1 MSSLPETNTNITES
15 EHTKLYCLEGH
26 VFGTYRAETLIGRGG
41 MCQVYK
47 GRDNTGCEVA
57 IKVYPLEHAHRV
69 TREMRIGNRLKIP
82 GIPRVFVTNK
92 PGDEFAFIVMEFLG
106 ETTLES
112 RLRNGN
118 GILAYREALWVG
130 KSLATTITNMHNE
143 RIGHFDIKPGN
154 VMLAECVG
162 SPSTP
167 HVYIIDFGIARLIE
181 PWLRNRASRETTG
194 EQWREWGQFEQAS
207 NAGTVAYTA
216 PEQREPGWKPSG
228 YSDVYSLGIVLYEIL
243 TGQYPFSQRDPA
255 TLPLQHKLIKPR
267 PIHLLNSRISP
278 TISQLVERMLE
289 KDPTNRAA
297 MPEVASILQREYERE
312 ATRPDRPF
320 PGWRPYSISES
331 THFVGREAETARVL
345 SLIDKFKGTRWVHIE
360 GPAGC
365 GKTSMIQAGL
375 PAAIAGWRPPH
386 YCGRRQRALVLRT
399 LPNESNMRASFEAL
413 LADLWPAC
421 TNAIGQVWSSA
432 DGLRTMLHQWQL
444 QTRHTG
450 LVLIVDPFE
459 TFLLSDRD
467 TLSLLEHQITNAID
481 GPDAPLTLLTSLR
494 SENSWLLSRMPRL
507 SSFLSNENTVRLN
520 SLMITNEFLL
530 NLIQHAVPQAHIEE
544 HMISSLMN
552 VAHSSD
558 KGSRVVLCTLHGIF
572 CDTPPVNEYNR
583 PKNIYNRKSL
593 PNYSIAKHLSQFI
606 GQFPA
611 DDLVRI
617 RRLLTMLAQP
627 RPDNATLLRELSWDE
642 ARYLLGDDDEA
653 TRLLNSLC
661 HMPLEETQL
670 TLLEHTPQAR
680 LNHENPHR
688 VRLASEILISEW
700 PLMQEWLADEA
711 TTLEYA
717 NWVSL
722 ILEHS
727 NKEPQP
733 EQPFEA
739 LKVALL
745 GRVLSESQRIQVH
758 YFLGEQRGKHWEL
771 LQRSIETDASI
782 QHAELDRLTEQ
793 LAKTEEN
800 YRDAQRLI
808 SQQRDRA
815 SVVETLDKS
824 PMAKAPKT
832 ADMESRQNQILT
844 AFFAVGISVSLGLA
858 IGVIYYTYKDIS
870 FRNRNADTLRNNLR
884 YSTED
889 LMSAVSTDMNISQQ
903 LTMPPPPSPLDLS
916 QPEPSNEILSAKK
929 VTIYEFGG
937 ADMVRVSGHGQN
949 GPVWFL
955 IDRTEVTVSQFRR
968 CVEAEPRC
976 KPAITEKTIPALY
989 LRNCNWNENG
999 PKEPRNEHPMNCIT
1013 ASEAARFC
1021 EWAGKRL
1028 PNDWEWELAAYG
1040 DRVVDTNKYPW
1051 GNEPPTNQLCWSRP
1065 DPHTCAVTSH
1075 DADRSRFG
1083 VIGMAG
1089 NVSEF
1094 TATNHSE
1101 PGYRVVLGGSW
1112 ASTESKK
1119 IINGARIGLRPFI
1132 DRQNTVGFRCVAFLD
1147 KEADLE
1153 KLPSRSEERP
1163 GS

>member
-1 MSSLPETNTNITES
+1 MSSLPEMDTNITES
-15 EHTKLYCLEGH
+15 EHTKLHCLEGH
-26 VFGTYRAETLIGRGG
+26 VFGSYRAETLIGRGG

-92 PGDEFAFIVMEFLG
+92 PGDQFAFIVMEFLG

-267 PIHLLNSRISP
+267 PINLLNSRISL

-289 KDPTNRAA
+289 KDPNNRAT

-312 ATRPDRPF
+312 ATIPDRPF

-331 THFVGREAETARVL
+331 TYFIGREAETARVL
-345 SLIDKFKGTRWVHIE
+345 SLIEKFQGTRWVHIE

-386 YCGRRQRALVLRT
+386 YCGRRQRALVLRM
-399 LPNESNMRASFEAL
+399 LPNESSLRASFEAL
-413 LADLWPAC
+413 LADLWPGC
-421 TNAIGQVWSSA
+421 TNAIGQIWSSA
-432 DGLRTMLHQWQL
+432 DGLRTILHQWQL

-459 TFLLSDRD
+459 KFLLSDRD

-481 GPDAPLTLLTSLR
+481 GPDAPLTLVTSLR

-507 SSFLSNENTVRLN
+507 SSFLTNENTVRLN
-520 SLMITNEFLL
+520 SLMITNELL
-530 NLIQHAVPQAHIEE
+530 INLIQRAAPQTHIEE
-544 HMISSLMN
+544 RMISSLMR
-552 VAHSSD
+552 VVHSSD

-583 PKNIYNRKSL
+583 PKSIYSGKSL
-593 PNYSIAKHLSQFI
+593 PDHSIDKHLRHFI
-606 GQFPA
+606 AQLSA
-611 DDLVRI
+611 DEFVRV

-661 HMPLEETQL
+661 HIPLEETQL
-670 TLLEHTPQAR
+670 TLLEHTPQASR
-680 LNHENPHR
+680 NYENLNL
-688 VRLASEILISEW
+688 VRLASELLISEW

-717 NWVSL
+717 SWVSL
-722 ILEHS
+722 ILEHA
-727 NKEPQP
+727 NKEQQP

-739 LKVALL
+739 LKGALL
-745 GRVLSESQRIQVH
+745 GRTLSESQRIQVH

-771 LQRSIETDASI
+771 LQRSIEIDASI
-782 QHAELDRLTEQ
+782 QHAELDRLTKQ
-793 LAKTEEN
+793 LAKTEEG
-800 YRDAQRLI
+800 YRDAQLLI
-808 SQQRDRA
+808 SQQRDRE
-815 SVVETLDKS
+815 SVGTILDES
-824 PMAKAPKT
+824 PMAEEPGT
-832 ADMESRQNQILT
+832 AEVKSWQSRIWT
-844 AFFAVGISVSLGLA
+844 IFFAVAISVSCILV
-858 IGVIYYTYKDIS
+858 IGVIYYTYTDTS
-870 FRNRNADTLRNNLR
+870 FRNRSSDSLRNNSQ
-884 YSTED
+884 YSAED
-889 LMSAVSTDMNISQQ
+889 LMPSVSTDMHVSTQ
-903 LTMPPPPSPLDLS
+903 LAMPPIPSSLDLS
-916 QPEPSNEILSAKK
+916 QPEPSNEIPLANK
-929 VTIYEFGG
+929 VTIYKFGG
-937 ADMVRVSGHGQN
+937 ADMVRVSGHGQD

-976 KPAITEKTIPALY
+976 KPAIIEKNIPALY
-989 LRNCNWNENG
+989 YRNCNWNEDG
-999 PKEPRNEHPMNCIT
+999 PKELRNEHPMNCIT

-1021 EWAGKRL
+1021 EWAGKKL
-1028 PNDWEWELAAYG
+1028 PTEWEWSLAAYG
-1040 DRVVDTNKYPW
+1040 DRAPNMNKYPW
-1051 GNEPPTNQLCWSRP
+1051 GNEPPNNQLCWSRP

-1075 DADRSRFG
+1075 DRDRSRFG

-1119 IINGARIGLRPFI
+1119 IINGARIGLRPLI
-1132 DRQNTVGFRCVAFLD
+1132 DRQNTVGFRCVAFFD

-1153 KLPSRSEERP
+1153 KLPSRTEESP